1 MAEATQGRSGGIGS
15 GPPVLSGLLA
25 GRRMLVTGGASG
37 IGAEVVETCSRM
49 GASGVVMDLPETSPG
64 GSWPSMFGDV
74 SDEAQVATTVAAAA
88 DRLGGLDAVVAAAG
102 IVPAW
107 HLPDELDLDEWDRV
121 LAVNVRGVAAVIKHA
136 APVLTAGSAITVIGS
151 LNSWRGDANIP
162 AYVASKHAVLGV
174 VRSAALALGR
184 SGIRVNAVAP
194 GPIATAALRL
204 RMRSRAVATGLS
216 ENQALARA
224 ADGTAL
230 GRLATTQ
237 DVAYTVAFLTSTLA
251 GAITGALVPV
261 DGGIL

>member
-1 MAEATQGRSGGIGS
+1 MAQATQGRSGGTGS
-15 GPPVLSGLLA
+15 DSPVLSGLLA

-37 IGAEVVETCSRM
+37 IGAEVVQTCARM
-49 GASGVVMDLPETSPG
+49 GASGVVMDLPEISPG
-64 GSWPSMFGDV
+64 GPWPSMFGDV
-74 SDEAQVATTVAAAA
+74 TDEGQVATAVAAATA
-88 DRLGGLDAVVAAAG
+88 RLGGLDAVVAAAG
-102 IVPAW
+102 IVPSW
-107 HLPDELDLDEWDRV
+107 QRPDELDLDEWDRV
-121 LAVNVRGVAAVIKHA
+121 LAVNVRGVAAVIKHT
-136 APVLTAGSAITVIGS
+136 APVLMAGSTITVVGS

-194 GPIATAALRL
+194 GPIATAALRA
-204 RMRSRAVATGLS
+204 RMQSRAADTGLS
-216 ENQALARA
+216 VTQALTHA
-224 ADGTAL
+224 ADSTAL

-237 DVAYTVAFLTSTLA
+237 DVAYTVAFLTSTMA